1 MTEPHPDREALERF
15 LDDELDEPA
24 GRLLQRHLL
33 SCPACEERLIRLLP
47 RPLLLRPR
55 LASGSARGPM
65 ESGYPGRV
73 RLFLAGAGEGLAGR
87 LAAERLSA
95 GELWEEL
102 RPESCS
108 RRHLLLQ
115 EKPRYRT
122 WGLFELLIEKAR
134 HAVLMEPQKAEEILH
149 LALDLASGLDASTYG
164 PGSVEAAKT
173 RAWAYLGNAL
183 RVRWD
188 FRGAERAFQLAKE
201 HLAKSWLDPLDEA
214 LLLELEASL
223 RRAQR
228 RYDEALGLL
237 QLAIELYREVH
248 EPHLQGRALLAQGL
262 VLQYRQDYEAACVAF
277 HGSLFL
283 LDGLED
289 PRLVA
294 VGQFNLVN
302 CLHESGRTAEAAAL
316 LPETRQL
323 MERSG
328 TRSDLVRLRWL
339 EGRIA
344 AVIDQAGRAGQA
356 AVAERAL
363 VETREAWIEDGSAF
377 DAALA
382 SLDLAALYARQ
393 GRVLE
398 ARRLVEEILPI
409 FRSCELHGEALAAL
423 IVFQQAAELEQLSFG
438 LVEEV
443 ASFLRQV
450 RNNPGL
456 RFRGGE
462 RPPQEGPGL
471 P

>member
-24 GRLLQRHLL
+24 GRLVQRHLL
-33 SCPACEERLIRLLP
+33 SCPACEERLIHLLP

-55 LASGSARGPM
+55 LSSGSARVP
-65 ESGYPGRV
+65 EEPGDPD
-73 RLFLAGAGEGLAGR
+73 RLRLRLAGAGEGLAGR

-95 GELWEEL
+95 GERWEEL
-102 RPESCS
+102 RAESQA
-108 RRHLLLQ
+108 RRHALLQ
-115 EKPRYRT
+115 EEPRYRT

-134 HAVLMEPQKAEEILH
+134 HAVLTEPQQAEEILH
-149 LALDLASGLDASTYG
+149 LALDLAGRLDASTYG
-164 PGSVEAAKT
+164 PEAMETAKA

-183 RVRWD
+183 RVRWN
-188 FRGAERAFQLAKE
+188 FRGAEQAFQAAEK

-228 RYDEALGLL
+228 RYDEALELL
-237 QLAIELYREVH
+237 RRAIEVYREVH

-262 VLQYRQDYEAACVAF
+262 VLQYRQDYEAACASF
-277 HGSLFL
+277 HASLFL

-294 VGQFNLVN
+294 IGEFNLVN
-302 CLHESGRTAEAAAL
+302 CLHESGKTVEAAAL

-328 TRSDLVRLRWL
+328 TRSDLVRLLWL

-344 AVIDQAGRAGQA
+344 AVICEAGQA
-356 AVAERAL
+356 AAAERAL
-363 VETREAWIEDGSAF
+363 VETREAWIEIGSAF

-393 GRVLE
+393 GRVVE
-398 ARRLVEEILPI
+398 ARGLVEEILPI
-409 FRSCELHGEALAAL
+409 FRSCKLHGEALAAL
-423 IVFQQAAELEQLSFG
+423 IVFQQATELEQLSFG